1 MKVLIAED
9 DHHMRQGI
17 KQILEDEGYE
27 VLAAVDGEEA
37 LSMYCDVRP
46 SFVFLDIMMPKM
58 NGYDVCREIRK
69 QDKDVPIVFLSAKS
83 EEIDKVLGLEL
94 GADDYVMK
102 PFGMKELVAR
112 VRAISRRC
120 FASRPVADEAEA
132 FRLGDLEVLPSELRA
147 RRADRTVE
155 LSLREVSLLRVFAQ
169 NPGVVL
175 DRDRLFR
182 TCWGGAAYPNS
193 RTLDQHISKLR
204 KKVELDPKVPV
215 LIRTVHGAGYR
226 HDG

>member
-9 DHHMRQGI
+9 DPHMRTGVMEL
-17 KQILEDEGYE
+17 LENEGYR
-27 VLAAVDGEEA
+27 VIAAADGEQA
-37 LSMYCDVRP
+37 LEQWRLEKPD
-46 SFVFLDIMMPKM
+46 FVCLDIMMPKI
-58 NGYDVCREIRK
+58 NGYDVCRQIRRA
-69 QDKDVPIVFLSAKS
+69 DRTIPILFLSAKS

-102 PFGMKELVAR
+102 PFGMKEFVAR

-120 FASRPVADEAEA
+120 FSARGGTPETFEIGGWSVSPD
-132 FRLGDLEVLPSELRA
+132 ELRA
-147 RRADRTVE
+147 RRDDRTVE
-155 LSLREVSLLRVFAQ
+155 LSLREVQLLRAFAE

-182 TCWGGAAYPNS
+182 DCWEGAVYPNS

-204 KKVELDPKVPV
+204 KKIEDDPKAPRI
-215 LIRTVHGAGYR
+215 IRTIHGAGYR
-226 HDG
+226 HDPW